1 MGTSIPYWAGEEA
14 VKRPGGKNLN
24 LGVDITWKGIRGLYW
39 KDLDK
44 LISDEIKNQPHPD
57 VLVIH
62 AGSNDLTAAGNTA
75 LRFSHEIQCSL
86 YRYNVMLP
94 KTLLIWSTMLPRL
107 YWHGAPL
114 GKGGTKIDLIRRKVN
129 KAIRKFITSEVN
141 GACIVHDKNINV
153 HQTGLFRYDGTH
165 LSERGNKAYLNN
177 IQGGLEF
184 ILRGKGKIFG

>member
-1 MGTSIPYWAGEEA
+1 M
-14 VKRPGGKNLN
+14 KRPGGKNLN
-24 LGVDITWKGIRGLYW
+24 LGVDITWKGIRGLHW

-94 KTLLIWSTMLPRL
+94 KALLIWSTMLPCL
-107 YWHGAPL
+107 YWHGTPICCP
-114 GKGGTKIDLIRRKVN
+114 KEGTGCPENVTIFYFIVRVVGYFKCFFFIFYLITVYHM
-129 KAIRKFITSEVN
+129 IR
-141 GACIVHDKNINV
+141 HY
-153 HQTGLFRYDGTH
+153 R
-165 LSERGNKAYLNN
+165 
-177 IQGGLEF
+177 
-184 ILRGKGKIFG
+184 

>member
-1 MGTSIPYWAGEEA
+1 M
-14 VKRPGGKNLN
+14 KRPGGKNLN
-24 LGVDITWKGIRGLYW
+24 LSVDITWKGIRLLYW

-94 KTLLIWSTMLPRL
+94 KTLLIWSTLLPRL

-114 GKGGTKIDLIRRKVN
+114 GKGGTKIDLKRCKVN
-129 KAIRKFITSEVN
+129 KAIRKFITFEVN
-141 GACIVHDKNINV
+141 GGA
-153 HQTGLFRYDGTH
+153 LFMTKILKFLYPTSFDF
-165 LSERGNKAYLNN
+165 SELTICFRFYKQFAEKPLNKLTT
-177 IQGGLEF
+177 E
-184 ILRGKGKIFG
+184 